1 MVVGQA
7 GGRCAAARLV
17 TAGAGP
23 VPVRLRAAEEILERD
38 GLSVTAVE
46 AAARRA
52 AELVDPPSDI
62 HASAD
67 YRRNLTRVLT
77 GRALRRAIAR
87 LDVLSPTAGE
97 RAG

>member
-1 MVVGQA
+1 M
-7 GGRCAAARLV
+7 

-23 VPVRLRAAEEILERD
+23 VPVRLRAAEEILERE
-38 GLSVTAVE
+38 GLSDAAVE
-46 AAARRA
+46 AAGHRA

-77 GRALRRAIAR
+77 GRALRRAIMR
-87 LDVLSPTAGE
+87 LNTLNTLSPEAGE

>member
-1 MVVGQA
+1 M
-7 GGRCAAARLV
+7 
-17 TAGAGP
+17 
-23 VPVRLRAAEEILERD
+23 RLRPAEEILECE
-38 GLSVTAVE
+38 GLSDAAVE

-62 HASAD
+62 HASAG

-87 LDVLSPTAGE
+87 IGSE
-97 RAG
+97 

>member
-1 MVVGQA
+1 
-7 GGRCAAARLV
+7 V

-23 VPVRLRAAEEILERD
+23 IPVRLRAAEEILERE
-38 GLSVTAVE
+38 GLSDAAVE

-52 AELVDPPSDI
+52 AELVDPPADI

-77 GRALRRAIAR
+77 ARALHRAITH
-87 LDVLSPTAGE
+87 LDTLSPGGGE
-97 RAG
+97 GRVRGSS